1 MTNSSSTAA
10 AVLRSTYNIFNKAD
24 SLLDIAPAARM
35 AAASVSKSVSASS
48 DPFASRL
55 SYYIGLACVLLTVYL
70 VHGHRKPK
78 LNLPFYKAAK
88 TKWIFSAEDLVR
100 DSYNKFYDKV
110 YQIKATE
117 GTQVLIPSKFIAELK
132 GLPEEILSATEAV
145 NEAMLSQY
153 TKFSLGHNGDMLS
166 AVVRTK
172 LTQNLARLVP
182 QLRKEIE
189 YVVAT
194 EFPECN
200 DWTPVKVHPF
210 GLRAIARLSGRA
222 FVGTSIN
229 RKEEWM
235 DTSINFAMHVFM
247 AVVKLQFIPA
257 WLRPIGQFFV
267 SDLRRIRDDIARAK
281 AMLQPIMEER
291 LRDMDI
297 PGYEKPDDLIQ
308 WLLDTLPA
316 AERRD
321 FRAQTEL
328 QLVLSAASIHTTNNL
343 LADCMFDLA
352 AYPDVQRELREE
364 ALTVLH
370 SDEAWARKDSMVRL
384 KKMDSFIKEVQ
395 RFSGNITGFIRKV
408 MQPITLSDGTCLPSG
423 TKILAPQVGY
433 SRDERHYPE
442 PDTFDALRFFRLRQR
457 SEEDGRRWQF
467 TTLGD
472 TNMNFGAGKHAC
484 PGRFFA
490 GNELKMMLSYYLI
503 NFDMKLKN
511 GEERPKPMMI
521 MMSKTPNPD
530 GEVLF
535 RRRTVDTVG
544 DVDSTSTS
552 TSTTCENTL
561 L

>member
-1 MTNSSSTAA
+1 MSNLSLSSPLTAA
-10 AVLRSTYNIFNKAD
+10 SHVLERYNIFSRSD
-24 SLLDIAPAARM
+24 SIPYIS
-35 AAASVSKSVSASS
+35 AAASAGPMPV
-48 DPFASRL
+48 PFGSHLR
-55 SYYIGLACVLLTVYL
+55 YYVAVACILLA
-70 VHGHRKPK
+70 VHMLCGRKKDK
-78 LNLPFYKAAK
+78 LDLPFFKAGK
-88 TKWIFSAEDLVR
+88 TKWIFNAERLVR
-100 DSYNKFYDKV
+100 ESYNMFYGKV
-110 YQIKATE
+110 YQIRATE
-117 GTQVLIPSKFIAELK
+117 GTQVMIPAKLIPELK

-166 AVVRTK
+166 GVIRTK

-200 DWTPVKVHPF
+200 DWTPVKLHPF

-222 FVGTSIN
+222 FVGSSIN

-257 WLRPIGQFFV
+257 WLRPIGQYFV
-267 SDLRRIRDDIARAK
+267 SDLRRIRADIARAK

-316 AERRD
+316 SELHD
-321 FRAQTEL
+321 YTAQTEL

-343 LADCMFDLA
+343 LVDCMFDLA
-352 AYPDVQRELREE
+352 AYPDVQKELREE
-364 ALTVLH
+364 ALSILN
-370 SDEAWARKDSMVRL
+370 SEQAWARKDSMVRL

-408 MQPITLSDGTCLPSG
+408 MQPIDLSDGTHLPRG

-433 SRDERHYPE
+433 SRDDNHFSD
-442 PDTFDALRFFRLRQR
+442 PDTFDHLRFFRMRQR
-457 SEEDGRRWQF
+457 SGEDGHRWQF
-467 TTLGD
+467 TSIGD

-490 GNELKMMLSYYLI
+490 GNEIKMMLAYYLI
-503 NFDMKLKN
+503 NFELKLKD
-511 GEERPKPMMI
+511 GEARPAPMMI
-521 MMSKTPNPD
+521 MMSKTPDPN
-530 GEVLF
+530 GEILF
-535 RRRTVDTVG
+535 RRRTVD
-544 DVDSTSTS
+544 DA
-552 TSTTCENTL
+552 EP
-561 L
+561 

>member
-1 MTNSSSTAA
+1 MPNSTTTSA
-10 AVLRSTYNIFNKAD
+10 AVLLRKYNIFNRTD
-24 SLLDIAPAARM
+24 SLLDIVPAARM
-35 AAASVSKSVSASS
+35 AVDSVSASAS
-48 DPFASRL
+48 APFASRL
-55 SYYIGLACVLLTVYL
+55 GYYIALACILLTVYTI
-70 VHGHRKPK
+70 HGHRKHK

-88 TKWIFSAEDLVR
+88 TKWIFDAESLIR
-100 DSYNKFYDKV
+100 DSYNKFYNKV

-117 GTQVLIPSKFIAELK
+117 GTQVLIPAKFISELK

-153 TKFSLGHNGDMLS
+153 TKFSLGHNGDTLS
-166 AVVRTK
+166 GVVRTK

-200 DWTPVKVHPF
+200 DWTAVKVHPF

-235 DTSINFAMHVFM
+235 DTSINFAIHVFM
-247 AVVKLQFIPA
+247 AVIKLQFIPA

-267 SDLRRIRDDIARAK
+267 SDLRRIRQDIARAK

-316 AERRD
+316 SERHD
-321 FRAQTEL
+321 FQAQTEL

-352 AYPDVQRELREE
+352 AYPDVQRELRAE
-364 ALTVLH
+364 ALEVLH
-370 SDEAWARKDSMVRL
+370 NEEAWARKDSMVRL

-408 MQPITLSDGTCLPSG
+408 MQPIVLSDGTHLPRG

-433 SRDERHYPE
+433 SRDEHYYPE
-442 PDTFDALRFFRLRQR
+442 PDTFDALRFFRMRKR
-457 SEEDGRRWQF
+457 SEEDGHRWQF
-467 TTLGD
+467 TTIGD

-490 GNELKMMLSYYLI
+490 GNEIKMMLSYYLI
-503 NFDMKLKN
+503 NFDMKLKG

-521 MMSKTPNPD
+521 MMSKTPNPE

-535 RRRTVDTVG
+535 RRRTVDDQDDESSPSVT
-544 DVDSTSTS
+544 TSS
-552 TSTTCENTL
+552 
-561 L
+561 